1 MNISKE
7 VAKSLLEIKAVT
19 LSPDEPYTWASGLKS
34 PIYCD
39 NRLTI
44 SYPEVRKAI
53 TEGLVE
59 LIKKYYPEVD
69 AIVGTA
75 TAGIPQACWI
85 SDQLHLPM
93 AYVRSSS
100 KSHGKTNQIEGY
112 LKPNSKV
119 VVIEDL
125 ISTGGSSIKACEAL
139 VEEGMEVLSVMA
151 IFTYEM
157 SKAEENFSNANIKLH
172 TLSNY
177 TTLTKEALSLNYIDE
192 NQLKSLV
199 EWRKD
204 PQAYSSK
211 FE

>member
-1 MNISKE
+1 MS
-7 VAKSLLEIKAVT
+7 
-19 LSPDEPYTWASGLKS
+19 
-34 PIYCD
+34 
-39 NRLTI
+39 
-44 SYPEVRKAI
+44 
-53 TEGLVE
+53 
-59 LIKKYYPEVD
+59 
-69 AIVGTA
+69 
-75 TAGIPQACWI
+75 
-85 SDQLHLPM
+85 
-93 AYVRSSS
+93 YVRSSS

-192 NQLKSLV
+192 NQLESLV